1 MQAFEPHRHANEQI
15 VLSTAV
21 GYSYCGAETPVEDLN
36 ALANA
41 IAESPAELFNWNGRL
56 S

>member
-1 MQAFEPHRHANEQI
+1 MDNEPNGRRLL
-15 VLSTAV
+15 VLRDRD
-21 GYSYCGAETPVEDLN
+21 PVEDLN

-41 IAESPAELFNWNGRL
+41 IAESPAELFNWNGGL

>member
-1 MQAFEPHRHANEQI
+1 MSSHTVTQMSRSCSQL
-15 VLSTAV
+15 VLRDRD
-21 GYSYCGAETPVEDLN
+21 PVEDLN

-41 IAESPAELFNWNGRL
+41 IAESPAELFNWNGGL